1 MEGLIFTLALINGI
15 LLLATVYYTYTSFIV
30 RKRLE
35 EVTMRQEKI
44 EVLRG
49 VHRQDIDDSLNDM
62 NTLIM
67 DVNTAMERDG
77 YAETAKQARKIEGL
91 ENIVENHAKQ
101 FTLNEAAKKEIYENI
116 NRISKTLKRFGED
129 PTLVRG
135 Y

>member
-1 MEGLIFTLALINGI
+1 MEALIFTLALINGI
-15 LLLATVYYTYTSFIV
+15 LILATGYYTFTSYIV
-30 RKRLE
+30 RKRLD
-35 EVTMRQEKI
+35 EVSMRQEKI
-44 EVLRG
+44 EVLRS

-77 YAETAKQARKIEGL
+77 YTETAKQARKMEAL
-91 ENIVENHAKQ
+91 EKIVENHAKQ
-101 FTLNEAAKKEIYENI
+101 FALNESSRKEVYENI
-116 NRISKTLKRFGED
+116 SRISKTLKRFGED

>member
-1 MEGLIFTLALINGI
+1 MEALIFTLALINGI
-15 LLLATVYYTYTSFIV
+15 LILATGYYTFTSYIV
-30 RKRLE
+30 RKRLD
-35 EVTMRQEKI
+35 EVSMRQEKI
-44 EVLRG
+44 EVLRS

-77 YAETAKQARKIEGL
+77 YTETAKQARKMEAL
-91 ENIVENHAKQ
+91 EKIVENHAKQ
-101 FTLNEAAKKEIYENI
+101 FALNEASRKEVYENI
-116 NRISKTLKRFGED
+116 SRISKTLKRFGED

>member
-1 MEGLIFTLALINGI
+1 MEALIFTLALINGI
-15 LLLATVYYTYTSFIV
+15 LILATGYYTFTSYIV

-35 EVTMRQEKI
+35 EVSMRQEKI
-44 EVLRG
+44 EVLRS

-77 YAETAKQARKIEGL
+77 YTETAKQARKMEAL
-91 ENIVENHAKQ
+91 EKIVENHAKQ
-101 FTLNEAAKKEIYENI
+101 FALNEASRKEVYENI
-116 NRISKTLKRFGED
+116 SRISKTLKRFGED

>member
-1 MEGLIFTLALINGI
+1 MEALIFTLALINGI
-15 LLLATVYYTYTSFIV
+15 LILATGYYTFTSYIV
-30 RKRLE
+30 RKRLD
-35 EVTMRQEKI
+35 EVSMRQEKI
-44 EVLRG
+44 EVLRS

-77 YAETAKQARKIEGL
+77 YTETAKQARKMEAL
-91 ENIVENHAKQ
+91 EKTVENHAKQ
-101 FTLNEAAKKEIYENI
+101 FALNEASRKEVYENI
-116 NRISKTLKRFGED
+116 SRISKTLKRFGED

>member
-1 MEGLIFTLALINGI
+1 MEGLVFTLAIINGI
-15 LLLATVYYTYTSFIV
+15 LILATGYYTFTSYIV
-30 RKRLE
+30 RRRLD
-35 EVTMRQEKI
+35 EVSMRQEKI
-44 EVLRG
+44 EVLRS

-77 YAETAKQARKIEGL
+77 YTETAKQARKVEAL
-91 ENIVENHAKQ
+91 ESIVENHAKQ
-101 FTLNEAAKKEIYENI
+101 FTLEAAARKEIYENI
-116 NRISKTLKRFGED
+116 NRISKSLKRFGED

>member
-1 MEGLIFTLALINGI
+1 MEALIFTLALINGI
-15 LLLATVYYTYTSFIV
+15 LILATGYYTFTSYIV
-30 RKRLE
+30 RKRLD
-35 EVTMRQEKI
+35 EVSMRQEKI
-44 EVLRG
+44 EVLRS

-77 YAETAKQARKIEGL
+77 YTETAKQARKMEAL
-91 ENIVENHAKQ
+91 EKIVENHAKQ
-101 FTLNEAAKKEIYENI
+101 FALNEASRKEIYENI
-116 NRISKTLKRFGED
+116 SRISKTLKRFGED

>member
-15 LLLATVYYTYTSFIV
+15 LILATGYYTFTSYIV
-30 RKRLE
+30 RKRLD
-35 EVTMRQEKI
+35 EVSMRQEKI
-44 EVLRG
+44 EVLRS

-77 YAETAKQARKIEGL
+77 YTETAKQARKMEAL

-101 FTLNEAAKKEIYENI
+101 FALNEASRKEIYENI
-116 NRISKTLKRFGED
+116 NRMRSKLKTFGED

>member
-1 MEGLIFTLALINGI
+1 MEALIFTLALINGI
-15 LLLATVYYTYTSFIV
+15 LILATGYYTFTSYIV
-30 RKRLE
+30 RKRLD
-35 EVTMRQEKI
+35 EVSMRQEKI
-44 EVLRG
+44 EVLRS

-77 YAETAKQARKIEGL
+77 YTETAKQARKMESL
-91 ENIVENHAKQ
+91 EKIVENHAKQ
-101 FTLNEAAKKEIYENI
+101 FALNEASRKEVYENI
-116 NRISKTLKRFGED
+116 SRISKTLKRFGED